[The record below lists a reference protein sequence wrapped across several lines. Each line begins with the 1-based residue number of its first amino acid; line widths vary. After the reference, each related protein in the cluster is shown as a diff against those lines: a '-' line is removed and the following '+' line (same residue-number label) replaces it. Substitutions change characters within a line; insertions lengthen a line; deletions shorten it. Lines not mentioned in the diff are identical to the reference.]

1 MQTVWFLI
9 YYAGIYKS
17 LQPYSR
23 YLIENYTNLLWD
35 IPTLLL
41 VFRLH
46 RKTFSDGEENQ
57 SIEGRK
63 SGMTSV

>member
-9 YYAGIYKS
+9 YYAGIYS
-17 LQPYSR
+17 GLQPYSR

-41 VFRLH
+41 VFHLH

-57 SIEGRK
+57 NMEGRK